1 MNSPNKTTKKTE
13 NYIIELLKLLYPY
26 KWSIFAITLLTILLA
41 KLYLYFIPSTYESY
55 AIIKVKVN
63 TQAPTEDV
71 LRDSLNKT
79 NTVGIKQEMAILKT
93 YKTNKEALD
102 KVNFKVKYFEKVN
115 YRKNEFY
122 KNSPI
127 SIENISHVSL
137 AYMNYELMLTPKEN
151 GFTLSSKERGES
163 QLYTFNEEHETPYFT
178 GIVVK
183 NKNFNEKI
191 YFSINGT
198 RRQIYEGII
207 KSSLEISQVDKNA
220 NLVKVAFQD
229 TVPDRAN
236 DYVDALIKTY
246 IKQSIE
252 KKEQTNSKI
261 LNFLDS
267 QLEAVRIKL
276 EKSETQLEQYKSANS
291 VDPSV
296 KSKDA
301 FERLSTIDLDLSE
314 LVLKEK
320 LIKNLTR
327 FVQNNKNLSAIGPT
341 LLEFNDQS
349 TLKLLDDLQTLQQKE
364 DELKIEYT
372 DKYPKLITLRKQIRN
387 TRKKIL
393 LNVKNLK
400 STIVSKRANLE
411 SQKSKY
417 EITLKE
423 LPKKEKK
430 LVSFQRDY
438 QVNSKMYT
446 YLLEKKSENELIKVA
461 SVSDYEA
468 IDAAYTPSYP
478 IKPKRMIFL
487 IIATILGL
495 IFAII
500 LSLLR
505 ALFVDKVTTTKDIK
519 LLTELPIYG
528 VIPILKNSMLGS
540 ELLKE
545 SYQKLAAN
553 VQFSKKDN
561 EGNVV
566 LVSSHSEGEGKTT
579 IIASLAGVF
588 QQTQYKSVLVDFNL
602 SKPSLHSYFGLEHQ
616 YTGVSTFL
624 NNRDNLGNIIFSTKY
639 PNLDIITAG
648 PISPNP
654 TELILSPRLKELFKL
669 LKERYDYILIDTS
682 SYKESLDALY
692 LMQYADTNLIILT
705 EGSSKKSTIHHL
717 EKTILE
723 KNLSNIGL
731 VIRSPLKNEKKISKN
746 LLANQKPKA
755 LNNIKKEPIQLSL

>member
-1 MNSPNKTTKKTE
+1 MNSTTKPTKNTE
-13 NYIIELLKLLYPY
+13 SYIIELLKLLYPY
-26 KWSIFAITLLTILLA
+26 KWSIFFITLLSILLA
-41 KLYLYFIPSTYESY
+41 KFYLYFIPSTYESY

-63 TQAPTEDV
+63 HEAPTEDV

-102 KVNFKVKYFEKVN
+102 KVNFKVKYFKKENYKKV
-115 YRKNEFY
+115 EFY
-122 KNSPI
+122 NNAPI
-127 SIENISHVSL
+127 TIQNISSIESRYINAEIV
-137 AYMNYELMLTPKEN
+137 LTPKEA
-151 GFTLSSKERGES
+151 GFTLTTKALGES
-163 QLYTFNEEHETPYFT
+163 ALYPFNQETKTPYFT
-178 GIVVK
+178 ATISK
-183 NKNFNEKI
+183 NREFNEKI
-191 YFSINGT
+191 YFRIGGSA
-198 RRQIYEGII
+198 RQIYEGVI
-207 KSSLEISQVDKNA
+207 KNSLYISQIDKNA

-261 LNFLDS
+261 LNFLDA
-267 QLEAVRIKL
+267 QLEAVRLKL
-276 EKSETQLEQYKSANS
+276 VKSETQLEQYKATNS

-296 KSKDA
+296 QSKDA

-349 TLKLLDDLQTLQQKE
+349 TLKLLDNLQALQAKE

-372 DKYPKLITLRKQIRN
+372 DRYPKLITVRKQIRN
-387 TRKKIL
+387 TRHKIL
-393 LNVKNLK
+393 RNVKNLK

-411 SQKSKY
+411 SQKNKY
-417 EITLKE
+417 EATLKE
-423 LPKKEKK
+423 LPKEEKK

-438 QVNSKMYT
+438 QVNAKMYT

-468 IDAAYTPSYP
+468 IDPAYTPSYP
-478 IKPKRMIFL
+478 IKPKRLTF
-487 IIATILGL
+487 IIISMFLGL
-495 IFAII
+495 IFAVI
-500 LSLLR
+500 LSILR

-519 LLTELPIYG
+519 LLTKLPIYG
-528 VIPILKNSMLGS
+528 VIPILKSSMLS
-540 ELLKE
+540 SDLLKE
-545 SYQKLAAN
+545 AYQKLAAN
-553 VQFSKKDN
+553 IQFSKKEH
-561 EGNVV
+561 EGNIV
-566 LVSSHSEGEGKTT
+566 LASSHSEGEGKST

-602 SKPSLHSYFGLEHQ
+602 KKPSLHNYFGLEHQ
-616 YTGVSTFL
+616 FAGVSTFL
-624 NNRDNLGNIIFSTKY
+624 NNRDNLGNITFATKY
-639 PNLDIITAG
+639 PNIDIITAG

-654 TELILSPRLKELFKL
+654 TELILSPRLKELFQA
-669 LKERYDYILIDTS
+669 LKERYDYILVDTS
-682 SYKESLDALY
+682 SYQDSLDALY

-717 EKTILE
+717 EKTIAE
-723 KNLSNIGL
+723 KNLTNIGL
-731 VIRSPLKNEKKISKN
+731 VIRSPLKNEKKISKD
-746 LLANQKPKA
+746 LLANKELQPLKE
-755 LNNIKKEPIQLSL
+755 IKTEPIQLSL